1 MRRDPITG
9 LERQPARPG
18 GAIHVRW
25 FMVLLLA
32 VIAIAAVAGIVSTA
46 AMGQTPIAIAI
57 GIVSIA
63 FFSRIGC

>member
-1 MRRDPITG
+1 MTRSRERSRRPV
-9 LERQPARPG
+9 RPG

-32 VIAIAAVAGIVSTA
+32 VIAIAAIAGIVSTA
-46 AMGQTPIAIAI
+46 GDGTDPDRVRI